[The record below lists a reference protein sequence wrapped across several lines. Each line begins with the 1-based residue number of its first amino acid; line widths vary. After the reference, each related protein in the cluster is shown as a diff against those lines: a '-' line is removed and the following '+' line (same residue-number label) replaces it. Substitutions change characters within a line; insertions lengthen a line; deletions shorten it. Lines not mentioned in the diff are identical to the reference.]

1 MKGLIKILLVCAVI
15 LMPQVISAQK
25 VKTGISTN
33 LLGWANYGTANLE
46 AGIGVAQ
53 HFSIHAGTRIN
64 PWKFTSKELGLP
76 VRNNQTTA
84 FVGARWW
91 AWYVFSGLWVGAKA
105 QYSDYTRTGIWR
117 PALEEGTRIGGGLSV
132 GYTLMVHKNFNIEFG
147 AGAWGGAQTKYNLY
161 CCTECMQLRET
172 GSRGFVAL
180 DDVSV
185 SLMFVF

>member
-1 MKGLIKILLVCAVI
+1 MKVLDKILLVCAVI
-15 LMPQVISAQK
+15 LMPQVMSAQK
-25 VKTGISTN
+25 VKTAISTN
-33 LLGWANYGTANLE
+33 LLGWANYGTANIE
-46 AGIGVAQ
+46 AGVGVAQ
-53 HFSIHAGTRIN
+53 HFSLHAGARIN
-64 PWKFTSKELGLP
+64 PWEFTSKELGLP
-76 VRNNQTTA
+76 IRNNQTTA

-117 PALEEGTRIGGGLSV
+117 PALEEGTRIGGGLSL

-147 AGAWGGAQTKYNLY
+147 AGAWGGVQSKYNLY
-161 CCTECMQLRET
+161 CCTECMQLRNS
-172 GSRGFVAL
+172 GSRGFIAL